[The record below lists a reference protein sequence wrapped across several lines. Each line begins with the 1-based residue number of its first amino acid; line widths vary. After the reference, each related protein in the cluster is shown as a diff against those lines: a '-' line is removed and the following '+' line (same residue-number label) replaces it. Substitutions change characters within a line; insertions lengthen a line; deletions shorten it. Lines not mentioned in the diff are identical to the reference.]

1 MIKRFI
7 DKHSDK
13 IIGVLNGFD
22 RLVFRGTL
30 RAIAYAD
37 GFKRLLWKRQ
47 VLLKDFGAYAETVT
61 RNLKKSSVLEA
72 ERLGRPVQYLP
83 SSKTDKEAVAR
94 KIMEKD
100 KIKDGL
106 IAVLTCL
113 EPCLGYDIHRNRDLK
128 KLELVL
134 RPRKCLFFYHYLID
148 PVFGFMNAR
157 IGSWLPFNIQICV
170 NGREW
175 LSRQMDREGLSYR
188 RRDNCFV
195 SLENIKRSQA
205 LMDSQ
210 VRKDFPKLLNR
221 IAKILNPAHGKIF
234 KDIPLEYYWSVYQ
247 NEWAT
252 DVMFKDIASLQ
263 KIYPSLVLHGMT
275 SFSSPDVMRF
285 LGRKTHTAFQ
295 GEIVSDFKDRAE
307 GIRIKHRVDGNS
319 IKMYD
324 KWSCL
329 RIENTWNNPNGFKV
343 FRPVQGNEDGPL
355 AWRQL
360 RRGVADI
367 HRRCQLSQAANERY
381 LEALASADTSVP
393 LGKLVE
399 NICRPVVWK
408 DKQVRA
414 LKPWDQED
422 TKLFATVSRGEFAI
436 NGFRNRNLQSHLYD
450 HPAPSP
456 EEKRRR
462 SARVS
467 RLLRMLRAHG
477 LIQKV
482 PHSHRYMLTQKGRE
496 IIPAILTSQRISMEQ
511 LQKLAA

>member
-1 MIKRFI
+1 MKRFL
-7 DKHSDK
+7 DKHADK
-13 IIGVLNGFD
+13 IIGVLSGFD

-30 RAIAYAD
+30 RALAYAD
-37 GFKRLLWKRQ
+37 GLKQLLWKRQ
-47 VLLKDFGAYAETVT
+47 VLLKDFGAYAEAVT
-61 RNLKKSSVLEA
+61 KNLKQASLLEA
-72 ERLGRPVQYLP
+72 HRLKRPVQYLP
-83 SSKTDKEAVAR
+83 SGKTDKEAVAR
-94 KIMEKD
+94 DIMEKD
-100 KIKDGL
+100 KIKEGL

-113 EPCLGYDIHRNRDLK
+113 ELCYGYDIYRNRDLK

-134 RPRKCLFFYHYLID
+134 RPRKCLFLYHYMID
-148 PVFGFMNAR
+148 PVFGFMSAR
-157 IGSWLPFNIQICV
+157 IQSWIPFNIQVCV

-195 SLENIKRSQA
+195 SLENIKRSQT

-221 IAKILNPAHGKIF
+221 IARILNPAHGKIF
-234 KDIPLEYYWSVYQ
+234 KDFPQEYYWSVYQ

-252 DVMFKDIASLQ
+252 DVMFRDIASLQ
-263 KIYPSLVLHGMT
+263 KIYPSLVLHAMT

-307 GIRIKHRVDGNS
+307 GIRVKHRVDGLS

-324 KWSCL
+324 KWSDL
-329 RIENTWNNPNGFKV
+329 RIENTWNNPDGFKV
-343 FRPVQGNEDGPL
+343 FRTAEGNEDGPP
-355 AWRQL
+355 AWRPL

-367 HRRCQLSQAANERY
+367 HRRCYLSQAANERY
-381 LEALASADTSVP
+381 LDALASADTSVP
-393 LGKLVE
+393 LGNLVK
-399 NICRPVVWK
+399 NICRPTIWK
-408 DKQVRA
+408 NKRVRA
-414 LKPWDQED
+414 LRPWDQED
-422 TKLFATVSRGEFAI
+422 TKLFATVNRGEFAI
-436 NGFRNRNLQSHLYD
+436 NGFRNRDLQTHLYD
-450 HPAPSP
+450 HPATSP

-477 LIQKV
+477 LIAKV

-496 IIPAILTSQRISMEQ
+496 IIPAILTSQRISMDQ